1 MPADD
6 GADRRRLTVHLD
18 IETSETGSEAS
29 MALAGRFDAHEADS
43 VLSGLNRL
51 LDNGARIVG
60 LDLQEVEFIDST
72 GLAVLTRVMKRAREL
87 GGDLVLVA
95 PSTPV
100 RVILELTALDR
111 AFIIRDSA
119 PGVPLDR

>member
-1 MPADD
+1 MADD
-6 GADRRRLTVHLD
+6 GADRRRLTVHLH

-29 MALAGRFDAHEADS
+29 MVLAGRFDAHEADP
-43 VLSGLNRL
+43 VLGGLNQL
-51 LDNGARIVG
+51 LDNGARIIG

-111 AFIIRDSA
+111 AFVIRDSR
-119 PGVPLDR
+119 PGLPLDR

>member
-1 MPADD
+1 M
-6 GADRRRLTVHLD
+6 HLD
-18 IETSETGSEAS
+18 IETVGTGNQVS
-29 MALAGRFDAHEADS
+29 MVLAGRFDAHEADP
-43 VLSGLNRL
+43 VLTGLNRL
-51 LDNGARIVG
+51 LDNGARIIG
-60 LDLQEVEFIDST
+60 LDLQKVEFIDST

-111 AFIIRDSA
+111 AFVIRDSG

>member
-1 MPADD
+1 M
-6 GADRRRLTVHLD
+6 HLD
-18 IETSETGSEAS
+18 IETSETGDGAS

-60 LDLQEVEFIDST
+60 LDLQQVEFIDST
-72 GLAVLTRVMKRAREL
+72 GLAVLTKVMKRAREL

-111 AFIIRDSA
+111 AFVIRDSG